1 MEVKCDDIEEDD
13 DDIKVILVGEMG
25 TGKTSLINTSIGLE
39 FKDKLETTKT
49 SSILNKTIKID
60 DHDYSIN
67 LWDTIGQEQY
77 RSLTTIFMK
86 DAKIIIFVYDIT
98 NLHSFNELRNYW
110 FESVKQIIN
119 KDTVIGIVGN
129 KMDLYLNE
137 KVKEEEGKK
146 LADEFGYEFI
156 LTTAKSPSIFNNYLE
171 KLVKIYLKKKENL
184 VLEEKDCK
192 SQKLQKKK
200 NKIKIKSNYNG
211 S

>member
-13 DDIKVILVGEMG
+13 DDDIKVILVGEMF

-39 FKDKLETTKT
+39 FKDKLETTQS

-60 DHDYSIN
+60 DHDYTIN
-67 LWDTIGQEQY
+67 LWDTIGQEKY

-200 NKIKIKSNYNG
+200 NKIKIKCCK
-211 S
+211 

>member
-13 DDIKVILVGEMG
+13 DDDIKVILVGEMF

-156 LTTAKSPSIFNNYLE
+156 LTTAKNPSIFNNYLE
-171 KLVKIYLKKKENL
+171 KLVKIYLKKRKFGF
-184 VLEEKDCK
+184 
-192 SQKLQKKK
+192 
-200 NKIKIKSNYNG
+200 G
-211 S
+211 SKRL

>member
-1 MEVKCDDIEEDD
+1 MEVKCDDIEEDDD

-25 TGKTSLINTSIGLE
+25 TGKTSLINTSIGLK
-39 FKDKLETTKT
+39 FKDKLETTRS
-49 SSILNKTIKID
+49 SSISNKTIKID
-60 DHDYSIN
+60 DHDYTIN
-67 LWDTIGQEQY
+67 LWDTIGQERY

-98 NLHSFNELRNYW
+98 NLDSFNELRNYW

-156 LTTAKSPSIFNNYLE
+156 LTTAKNPSIFNNYLE

-192 SQKLQKKK
+192 SKKLQKKK
-200 NKIKIKSNYNG
+200 NKIKIKCCK
-211 S
+211 